1 MTDNYTCDCSIYPL
15 LSELMPHLGLFHLD
29 GQLQFSLHISMKKN
43 KQLAPRESLII
54 SLFSFTQFSRF
65 PVVALASQ
73 SSQVLLF
80 FGNYLI
86 SPLSV
91 CYEYI
96 FHLLSI
102 LFILFFLLF
111 FFINSL
117 LHSAL
122 NLSSFHHLFEILF
135 C

>member
-1 MTDNYTCDCSIYPL
+1 MGSCNFRCTY
-15 LSELMPHLGLFHLD
+15 
-29 GQLQFSLHISMKKN
+29 QWKK
-43 KQLAPRESLII
+43 KQLAPCESLII

-102 LFILFFLLF
+102 LFMLFFLVFLYKLPPALSTEPQLF
-111 FFINSL
+111 PSPFRNSL
-117 LHSAL
+117 LLIQPDQAIQETDL
-122 NLSSFHHLFEILF
+122 LITYLFIP
-135 C
+135 